1 MNRLIFA
8 TNNSHK
14 LQEVSSMLSGLFD
27 ITGLSQTDFSG
38 DIPETAETLQGNAL
52 TLFGWQ
58 RKDSR
63 LDLLSPADPEEIRAH
78 RYAGRVDRKS
88 HV

>member
-52 TLFGWQ
+52 M
-58 RKDSR
+58 K
-63 LDLLSPADPEEIRAH
+63 AKYI
-78 RYAGRVDRKS
+78 
-88 HV
+88 